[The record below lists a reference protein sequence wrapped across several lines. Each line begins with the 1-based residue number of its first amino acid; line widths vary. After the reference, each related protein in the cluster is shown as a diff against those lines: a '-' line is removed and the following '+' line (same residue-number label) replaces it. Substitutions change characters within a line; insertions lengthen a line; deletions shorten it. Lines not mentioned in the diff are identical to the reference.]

1 MLSLTEASVERQNG
15 FGSVSGPSYRN
26 GLLAGNTSAAALAAN
41 VVFHRSPQTSPNL
54 SPSDHSGRDPDK
66 PAKAEKSSKV
76 KLFSR
81 PGKIGTK
88 DTKEK
93 ALASPNKL
101 GALAASLQ
109 RSNMSSVSLAESAAG
124 SSMYSMANSSSATIR
139 PMADPPEKEK
149 EKDKEKKHHF
159 LSRQKHKLSGKDDH
173 HLPLSS
179 AASNSR
185 PADPNAPSSLYNF
198 SSSPATTSSSFT
210 KSMSGLDLR
219 HGGRAL
225 REKKQ
230 AEKSG
235 AGAELNLREV
245 ESANSDWPGPSS
257 LGTTAGTSIFGPPS
271 SYNSNVYGID
281 PQELA
286 RYGLNNMTADDA
298 WPFLKAKLLII
309 FEGEDLKIPVE
320 DLNRLVT

>member
-1 MLSLTEASVERQNG
+1 M
-15 FGSVSGPSYRN
+15 
-26 GLLAGNTSAAALAAN
+26 
-41 VVFHRSPQTSPNL
+41 
-54 SPSDHSGRDPDK
+54 
-66 PAKAEKSSKV
+66 
-76 KLFSR
+76 
-81 PGKIGTK
+81 
-88 DTKEK
+88 
-93 ALASPNKL
+93 
-101 GALAASLQ
+101 
-109 RSNMSSVSLAESAAG
+109 
-124 SSMYSMANSSSATIR
+124 
-139 PMADPPEKEK
+139 
-149 EKDKEKKHHF
+149 
-159 LSRQKHKLSGKDDH
+159 
-173 HLPLSS
+173 
-179 AASNSR
+179 
-185 PADPNAPSSLYNF
+185 
-198 SSSPATTSSSFT
+198 
-210 KSMSGLDLR
+210 
-219 HGGRAL
+219 